1 MFTAAEWITS
11 LSLRLSDYPK
21 AFLSSRLVVNM
32 TMRNEYVITTAIA
45 SINKQAVPPSKNYG
59 GSLNTIFAGLSV
71 LLACFALV
79 IGLLQ
84 MRKHRKSNHLSV
96 QHERYELEAG
106 LPEVRPDV
114 RV

>member
-1 MFTAAEWITS
+1 
-11 LSLRLSDYPK
+11 
-21 AFLSSRLVVNM
+21 M
-32 TMRNEYVITTAIA
+32 TIQNEYVVTTATARI
-45 SINKQAVPPSKNYG
+45 SKQAAPPPEMYG

-71 LLACFALV
+71 LLACSALV

-84 MRKHRKSNHLSV
+84 LRKHRKSKHPSV

-114 RV
+114 RL

>member
-45 SINKQAVPPSKNYG
+45 SINKQAAPTSKIHG

-71 LLACFALV
+71 LLACFALA

-84 MRKHRKSNHLSV
+84 MRKHQKSNHVSV
-96 QHERYELEAG
+96 QQERYELEAG
-106 LPEVRPDV
+106 LPEVRTDV